1 MKDRPQVIPPFPRAR
16 CISEGY
22 ETESET
28 KRKLL
33 ANTILVYCKQDRR
46 LPLVSFV
53 SFCEIGLA
61 WRSTVKEAA
70 PNRDCLFVNCA
81 LRCLELLDHSD
92 VHEPSQVI
100 IGAARIS
107 NGVAK
112 LESKHRWRVLTPDI
126 VHTHG
131 NGGVVQDILPAR
143 HGVRN
148 RRRRFLLLAYHF
160 LATLG
165 SRHVRSTSAR
175 LYAERREFFIEE
187 FNKLLDDRFVLQ
199 IPGSRI
205 ALRRLAA
212 SRVRFRENCACP
224 RRDRNQTISRI
235 IFFHRGEAEPGVC
248 VRFCGV
254 DASTNSREPR

>member
-1 MKDRPQVIPPFPRAR
+1 MPEFFSKSKDTLNRRQRRRTKIRPDEGPSSGYPPFPRAR

-46 LPLVSFV
+46 LRLVSFV

-107 NGVAK
+107 NRVAK

-126 VHTHG
+126 VHTYG
-131 NGGVVQDILPAR
+131 NGGVIQDILPAW
-143 HGVRN
+143 HDIRN
-148 RRRRFLLLAYHF
+148 RRRFLLLAHHF
-160 LATLG
+160 LATFG
-165 SRHVRSTSAR
+165 VPR
-175 LYAERREFFIEE
+175 YRR
-187 FNKLLDDRFVLQ
+187 
-199 IPGSRI
+199 
-205 ALRRLAA
+205 
-212 SRVRFRENCACP
+212 
-224 RRDRNQTISRI
+224 
-235 IFFHRGEAEPGVC
+235 
-248 VRFCGV
+248 
-254 DASTNSREPR
+254 